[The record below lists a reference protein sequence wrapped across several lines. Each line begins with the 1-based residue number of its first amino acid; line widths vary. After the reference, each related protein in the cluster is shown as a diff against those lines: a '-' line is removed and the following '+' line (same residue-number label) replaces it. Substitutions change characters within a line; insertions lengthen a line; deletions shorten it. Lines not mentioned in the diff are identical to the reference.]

1 MNYSTGIKEIGEAK
15 RIEETYLVHIRG
27 HPLEEAELIKY
38 LIAKGYK
45 QSEVAKMLGY
55 SSQGQVSKRLRLLRL
70 IPELQERVKNG
81 ELRVSTAYEL
91 SKLPEE
97 KQKEF
102 LGQEYVTLKEAQQAK
117 REFIV
122 TQELEEL
129 LESPIEIP
137 EENES
142 KDNSDI
148 PSLSEILVGLE
159 YAKVWIMDQG
169 EKGRNN
175 SIAGKFRALLGV
187 ENALKYL
194 KLQSISYLQS

>member
-1 MNYSTGIKEIGEAK
+1 MNYSNRIKEIGEVRDIE
-15 RIEETYLVHIRG
+15 RIYRVHIRG

-38 LIAKGYK
+38 LMDKGYK
-45 QSEVAKMLGY
+45 QGEIAKMLGY
-55 SSQGQVSKRLRLLRL
+55 QSQGQVSKRLSLLNL
-70 IPELQERVKNG
+70 IPELRERVRKG

-91 SKLPEE
+91 SKLPES

-102 LGQEYVTLKEAQQAK
+102 LNQEYITLEEARQAK
-117 REFIV
+117 RNFII

-129 LESPIEIP
+129 LESPIEVP
-137 EENES
+137 EEENEP
-142 KDNSDI
+142 DNALEI
-148 PSLSEILVGLE
+148 PSLHEVIDGLE
-159 YAKVWIMDQG
+159 YAKVWIEDQG

-194 KLQSISYLQS
+194 KEMRG